1 MKQKHENGI
10 CHLGVVWGSDIIYND
25 LIRGYHTCRNANKS
39 RKT

>member
-25 LIRGYHTCRNANKS
+25 LSRRSTTSRNANKI